1 MRIGGR
7 AAREANRLYGALVWN
22 VPLTE
27 RSAAGTTA
35 PVSEAQRLWVQNATQ
50 TIWRLLPYMDGDGDS
65 DSEEVAMVAKR
76 WLLKKGKPRSRLG
89 GPRHWDKTPAHCR
102 STSTV
107 HLVPGPGRALLS
119 RRPLAKGAAL
129 WREKPGDDMV
139 EVEVEDE
146 ECTAKAEETD
156 VELDLSPYQVW
167 QLLRGFTEEST
178 LTVTAGSN
186 EGVLPS
192 FVYNNILETL
202 MDQEDEDLEA
212 FETDLGQVL
221 RDLTVALRDIVENVK
236 ENKARKKRP
245 SPKPKPAPNTTLQ
258 SSCNHGTAE

>member
-1 MRIGGR
+1 M
-7 AAREANRLYGALVWN
+7 
-22 VPLTE
+22 
-27 RSAAGTTA
+27 A
-35 PVSEAQRLWVQNATQ
+35 P
-50 TIWRLLPYMDGDGDS
+50 LLPYMDGDGDS

-76 WLLKKGKPRSRLG
+76 WLLKRKTKTKARAETFKEI
-89 GPRHWDKTPAHCR
+89 WDKTPAHCR

-167 QLLRGFTEEST
+167 QLLLGFTEEST
-178 LTVTAGSN
+178 LTVPAGSN

-245 SPKPKPAPNTTLQ
+245 SRKPKPGSKGQP
-258 SSCNHGTAE
+258 S

>member
-1 MRIGGR
+1 
-7 AAREANRLYGALVWN
+7 
-22 VPLTE
+22 
-27 RSAAGTTA
+27 
-35 PVSEAQRLWVQNATQ
+35 
-50 TIWRLLPYMDGDGDS
+50 
-65 DSEEVAMVAKR
+65 
-76 WLLKKGKPRSRLG
+76 
-89 GPRHWDKTPAHCR
+89 
-102 STSTV
+102 
-107 HLVPGPGRALLS
+107 
-119 RRPLAKGAAL
+119 
-129 WREKPGDDMV
+129 MV

-167 QLLRGFTEEST
+167 QLLLGFTEEST

-221 RDLTVALRDIVENVK
+221 RDLTVALRDIVENAK

-258 SSCNHGTAE
+258 SSCNHGTAVSWR